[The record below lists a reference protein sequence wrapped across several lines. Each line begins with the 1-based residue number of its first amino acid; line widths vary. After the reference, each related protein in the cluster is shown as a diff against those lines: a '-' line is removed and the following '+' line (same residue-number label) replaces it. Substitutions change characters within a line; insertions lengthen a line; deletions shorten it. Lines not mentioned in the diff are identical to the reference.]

1 MKLKFRTFIFLLLIL
16 FCIAVFWVYQRQA
29 DLGANTSLSQCV
41 PITEGL
47 SSSNLSG
54 WMVYESRQ
62 DGEDSFAVD
71 LQTDTKLPFDHL
83 TAYTLIGPS
92 KAGRIVYDD
101 YNLNNWASI
110 GIADD
115 VKTISVVNVDNAT
128 PIDWAGERLVLGTD
142 RLQLLDMENGD
153 IESMISDADFSKISN
168 AIDWQSKLN
177 WGGYSPYHI
186 VPSPDLTY
194 LALAAS
200 GEPAPSLVLWDLK
213 NARVSAQLLWAD
225 TLSSPKWSPDG
236 AGVISSAPP
245 YIFYDMKQ
253 YVNIQDNLPY
263 VGGSD
268 VMYLGVDGRVRRLTT
283 FSSVVK
289 AYENRYVVVTGWQ
302 PYCCDGGFYRER
314 SGCPSPGCDS
324 VCFRTGN
331 NLLPAWQK
339 RRGGWLS
346 CLVPRQPGS
355 SPDSERGRRTP
366 TDLYCGCEDRLC
378 SQNREWNANRRL
390 VAAAVMGNRVI
401 FLAYDFRPAAIRL
414 WYYGIAQMAWV
425 SHLSPQLERR
435 VADPD

>member
-1 MKLKFRTFIFLLLIL
+1 MKLKFRTLIFLLLIL
-16 FCIAVFWVYQRQA
+16 FCIAVFCVYRRQA
-29 DLGANTSLSQCV
+29 YLGVNTSLSQCV

-62 DGEDSFAVD
+62 EDEDSFAVD
-71 LQTDTKLPFDHL
+71 LQTGTKLPLEHL
-83 TAYTLIGPS
+83 TADTLIGPS

-101 YNLNNWASI
+101 YDLNNWVVV
-110 GIADD
+110 GLADG
-115 VKTISVVNVDNAT
+115 VKTISVVKVNSAM
-128 PIDWAGERLVLGTD
+128 PIDWAGERLVLGGD

-153 IESMISDADFSKISN
+153 IESVISDADFSKIGN
-168 AIDWQSKLN
+168 AIDWPSKLN
-177 WGGYSPYHI
+177 WSGYSPYHI
-186 VPSPDLTY
+186 VPSPDLTN

-283 FSSVVK
+283 FASVVK
-289 AYENRYVVVTGWQ
+289 ASENRYVWSPDGSRIAVMVDFTVNGVDTHRLAVIQFVSGEVTNFCLPDKSAEVVGYPVW
-302 PYCCDGGFYRER
+302 
-314 SGCPSPGCDS
+314 
-324 VCFRTGN
+324 
-331 NLLPAWQK
+331 
-339 RRGGWLS
+339 
-346 CLVPRQPGS
+346 
-355 SPDSERGRRTP
+355 SPDSQAVALTVSEEGAPLQTYIVDAK
-366 TDLYCGCEDRLC
+366 TC
-378 SQNREWNANRRL
+378 SALETESGMQIVGWWQPQNNTEE
-390 VAAAVMGNRVI
+390 
-401 FLAYDFRPAAIRL
+401 P
-414 WYYGIAQMAWV
+414 
-425 SHLSPQLERR
+425 
-435 VADPD
+435 